1 MAGALSSPDKLESPD
16 EVRYTKDSG
25 ALAREHFPGAQQRR
39 AHLFEGAAEPAQTP
53 RPQPQCNTTSRIHPS
68 QGETVN
74 KQIIL
79 NLPVKN
85 LEKSKAFFTAL
96 GFTFD
101 ARYSSENGEFM
112 NIVEGTIQ
120 AMLTTEPFFQSLI
133 DKPVANAR
141 ETNEL
146 VICLTC
152 ESREELESLIAKAV
166 AAGGRTPHP
175 LEDHGFM
182 VDQGFED
189 LDGHLWNL
197 VWTAP
202 EA

>member
-1 MAGALSSPDKLESPD
+1 MVCINFGQSTTEFSRVALTLSSIAILEDNLFSQACRSCAPSP
-16 EVRYTKDSG
+16 VVGMKHRMPIPPYT
-25 ALAREHFPGAQQRR
+25 
-39 AHLFEGAAEPAQTP
+39 
-53 RPQPQCNTTSRIHPS
+53 
-68 QGETVN
+68 QGNAMN

-85 LEKSKAFFTAL
+85 LDKSRAFFTAL

-101 ARYSSENGEFM
+101 PRYSGENAAFM

-120 AMLTTEPFFQSLI
+120 AMLTTESFFQSLI
-133 DKPVANAR
+133 DKPVANAKDA
-141 ETNEL
+141 NEL
-146 VICLTC
+146 VICLSC
-152 ESREELESLIAKAV
+152 ESREEVDSLIARAV

-175 LEDHGFM
+175 PEDHGFM
-182 VDQGFED
+182 YDQGFED
-189 LDGHLWNL
+189 IDGHLWNL